1 MGQDAGRVPTAGDRR
16 ADRFALR
23 TGLVLG
29 AGAMGALDEI
39 VFHQLLQWHHF
50 YDHADD
56 FGRILSDGL
65 LHLATLTLLLV
76 GVGRLWAGRRALAT
90 LLTARPL
97 RAGILL
103 GMGGFQL
110 FDGVVDHKILR
121 LHQVRTDTAALLPYD
136 VAWNAVGLLLLV
148 AGWISLSA
156 DAPLRSGRG
165 DGQPADDRTE
175 PVGD

>member
-1 MGQDAGRVPTAGDRR
+1 MGRDARRVPTAGDRR
-16 ADRFALR
+16 ADRSALR

-29 AGAMGALDEI
+29 IGAMGALDEI

-56 FGRILSDGL
+56 FGRIASDGL

-76 GVGRLWAGRRALAT
+76 GVGRLWAGRRALAA
-90 LLTARPL
+90 LLSARPL

-110 FDGVVDHKILR
+110 FDGVIDHKVLR

-136 VAWNAVGLLLLV
+136 VAWNAVALLLLL

-156 DAPLRSGRG
+156 AAPRRPGRGSGRPTG
-165 DGQPADDRTE
+165 NGAAPAAD
-175 PVGD
+175 